1 MENQRAPKNK
11 DARRRWVSAFR
22 KSLSGRK
29 GERGSGNGGNDV
41 AQNASKAGDAKRI
54 APRESR
60 LWMPRPDR
68 RKGYRPSAAF
78 RSASFALR

>member
-1 MENQRAPKNK
+1 M
-11 DARRRWVSAFR
+11 
-22 KSLSGRK
+22 
-29 GERGSGNGGNDV
+29 GERGSGNCGNSI
-41 AQNASKAGDAKRI
+41 AQTASKAGDAKRI

-78 RSASFALR
+78 RSASFALRYATQSPHSMTFASGLRRFMM